1 MARRFKNPRYTGD
14 RRGGAGVSSA
24 AGKTM
29 VSRRSV
35 LKTLSAIPLV
45 GLVGA
50 GCTPTV
56 RGYGGEPRPLPIPP
70 LAQTEMR
77 DGVEWSA
84 IEAQAGMTNILP
96 DVQTPTWGFNGT
108 FLGPTL
114 RFTRRHKIGVQVT
127 NSLDEMTTVHWH
139 GMIVPGECDGGPHLP
154 IEPGETWEP
163 SWEIENHASTL
174 WYHPHPHGVTG
185 LHAYRGLAGMII
197 IDDDNPAAEKLPHDY
212 GVDDIPLVLTDI
224 RFNEDGTRDETDL
237 PDLGLLGDVPLVNG
251 ITNAHFDAPRRRVR
265 FRILDGSTMR
275 MFNLELSG
283 KKQFTVIASEGG
295 YLNNPLPVER
305 IPMSPGERVEVVVD
319 LEPGE
324 KVTLKATPFPDK
336 LDVPDDEGTPDF
348 GLKDAF
354 TLLTIT
360 GPAEDAPVPGD
371 LPRDMNPSAEEIPD
385 LSGAPTRE
393 FGLKGFRIN
402 DEVMDMQRVDFTVD
416 HDHWEVWTF
425 SNYDTDWLHNMHV
438 HDTQFR
444 ILSLKN
450 TKSLV
455 MTRGWKDTI
464 LLPPNAYAKVAV
476 RFTNKYTSTRWP
488 YMYHCHMLYH
498 EDMGMM
504 GQFLVTKPG
513 ELPDSVMGNGDQG
526 NSKDAARTGQSDYAR
541 HRH

>member
-1 MARRFKNPRYTGD
+1 MGTTQGNEMSTG
-14 RRGGAGVSSA
+14 RPGGL
-24 AGKTM
+24 T
-29 VSRRSV
+29 RRSV
-35 LKTLSAIPLV
+35 LKSIGAIPLL
-45 GLVGA
+45 GLA
-50 GCTPTV
+50 GCAPQV
-56 RGYGGEPRPLPIPP
+56 RGYGGDPRELPIPP
-70 LAQTEMR
+70 LAEPTVT
-77 DGVEWSA
+77 DDVTWYS
-84 IEAQAGMTNILP
+84 IDAQAGEFNILP
-96 DVQTPTWGFNGT
+96 DVKTPTWGFNGP

-114 RFTRRHKIGVQVT
+114 RLKQGKKVGVHVT
-127 NSLDEMTTVHWH
+127 NSLDEMTTIHWH
-139 GMIVPGECDGGPHLP
+139 GMLVPGECDGGPHIP
-154 IEPGETWEP
+154 IEPGETWSP
-163 SWEIENHASTL
+163 SWDVLNPASTV

-197 IDDDNPAAEKLPHDY
+197 IDDDNPAAEELPHEY

-224 RFNEDGTRDETDL
+224 RFNENGTRDETDL
-237 PDLGLLGDVPLVNG
+237 PDLGLLGNVPVVNG
-251 ITNAHFDAPRRRVR
+251 ITNAHFTATRRRIR

-275 MFNLELSG
+275 MFNLELT
-283 KKQFTVIASEGG
+283 KHKTFTVIASDGG
-295 YLNNPLPVER
+295 YLNNPLVVER

-324 KVTLKATPFPDK
+324 ELELRATPFPDK
-336 LDVPDDEGTPDF
+336 LDVPDDKGTPDF
-348 GLKDAF
+348 GLKDKF

-360 GPAEDAPVPGD
+360 GPAEDAPLPGE
-371 LPRDMNPSAEEIPD
+371 LPRDVNPSADEVPD
-385 LSGAPTRE
+385 LTNAPSRE

-402 DEVMDMQRVDFTVD
+402 DEVMDMQRIDFTVD
-416 HDHWEVWTF
+416 HGGWEVWTF

-450 TKSLV
+450 TKAQV

-476 RFTNKYTSTRWP
+476 RFDPRNNSTKWP

-513 ELPDSVMGNGDQG
+513 EVPDPIVGNGDTG
-526 NSKDAARTGQSDYAR
+526 NSELVARTGESDYAR